1 MDSNYVA
8 MIVVL
13 VVWLGIFIYIFK
25 LDKKVNKLKD
35 E

>member
-1 MDSNYVA
+1 MNSNYVA

-25 LDKKVNKLKD
+25 LDKKVNKLED